1 MRAVSCPTELRR
13 PSTAMQP
20 PTPTTAPNIKASSPL
35 QPQARTG
42 FTSPWDLLRQSRK
55 KRPNAPLSQTR
66 EQRAPCISQVTS
78 PQLSLRSQRVPLTG
92 MQHSKTKYRFIFF
105 LIPVP
110 CPDAAPAP
118 LGVLIDWFMDQT
130 PQGPPNDFC
139 GDSPRAQEVSPDKV
153 PSVNECGFVTR
164 RVRCY
169 PEPLI

>member
-1 MRAVSCPTELRR
+1 MGPSSTE
-13 PSTAMQP
+13 PQ
-20 PTPTTAPNIKASSPL
+20 KATE
-35 QPQARTG
+35 R
-42 FTSPWDLLRQSRK
+42 
-55 KRPNAPLSQTR
+55 APLSDPGAESSVHLAGNFSAAQF
-66 EQRAPCISQVTS
+66 EIPES
-78 PQLSLRSQRVPLTG
+78 PSNGDAAQPNEIPI
-92 MQHSKTKYRFIFF
+92 FFF
-105 LIPVP
+105 LIPFP